1 MGVALRKTMW
11 GMWLEQ
17 QCHVILEMMK
27 TKTTK
32 NQKPQNWLLETD
44 IPERLSRKDAGGSQD
59 SLLPLR
65 LGIFIRPWELPLKHR
80 CCPQTPLS
88 CESASLSWT
97 IPPVKDGGEAGQCW
111 ATAPQEAG
119 GPSRAALNTGDAPM
133 TPPLLEVL

>member
-44 IPERLSRKDAGGSQD
+44 IPERLSRKDAGDSKD
-59 SLLPLR
+59 SLL
-65 LGIFIRPWELPLKHR
+65 
-80 CCPQTPLS
+80 
-88 CESASLSWT
+88 SL
-97 IPPVKDGGEAGQCW
+97 
-111 ATAPQEAG
+111 
-119 GPSRAALNTGDAPM
+119 
-133 TPPLLEVL
+133 